1 MHKKLGFAALW
12 VGFSTHTPSKSLL
25 MNTDTKSVDP
35 SFSQTWFRRAGQVF
49 GGLLLLWGVG
59 WLALPPL
66 IQSQLE
72 TRLGEQLG
80 RRVTLGQVD
89 FRPWSLELVLNDIA
103 VGRATSSAP
112 AAQNAAGQVPERDA
126 QLFIKRIYIDMELQS
141 LLRLAPVVDALHV
154 DSPRLSLTHTGAGHY
169 DVDDVLA
176 KLMASPQTPEP
187 TPASPLRFALYNLV
201 LSEGTLAF
209 ADQPVAKV
217 HRLSQLQLSLPFL
230 SNLDAQ
236 RDVQVQPKLAF
247 DLNGSK
253 FDSAAHAT
261 PFAQTRKTDAQLV
274 VKDLD
279 LAPYLGYL
287 PAALPVRLT
296 SAVLNAQL
304 KLAFE
309 QAAQPVVEFSGW
321 VDASKVALTTPAG
334 ADLLSFER
342 LGVEVKSAQ
351 PLLQRV
357 QLGKVEWTQPHLTLH
372 RNPAGLLNVLALGQS
387 DTLPQ
392 GASKKRAIP
401 ASRERATGQNDAHA
415 AATGTAPSWQL
426 SAQEFALVGGD
437 ILWLDD
443 TTTKRTQLSLNGL
456 EWQAQ
461 SLAWP
466 VTRLMPFQGSAR
478 MASATLAFKGTATD
492 QVADVAIT
500 LADWPL
506 SGAAP
511 YVADLLIPKL
521 DGMVN
526 ADVGVHW
533 AAAGADQAAQ
543 MRLSLESLSLDK
555 LSLANDKKPVL
566 ASIGR
571 VLLEDATLDLTKQ
584 SAMLGRLQIK
594 QPKVSVSRAADGQWM
609 FQDWLKAPHRTPSAA
624 TVGAGK
630 PGTATGQQPWSVRV
644 NDLQLAEGMLNFA
657 DHAAA
662 RPVALDVAGLSLQLK
677 NFGTSGN
684 KPFAVNLAARVRH
697 GNTEPGKLA
706 WRGNSSLSP
715 LSIRG
720 DVTAEHLPLHALA
733 PYASE
738 FLNVTIQRADTSYKG
753 RVQVAEQA
761 LGMALQLQGDLRLEE
776 LQVQSQAQTEPFLA
790 AGELLNWK
798 SLSVTGMD
806 VAVNPGMATRV
817 AVQGVVL
824 SDFFAKVVLSE
835 AGRLN
840 LQDLVKSSAPVT
852 PATQP
857 AAAASAVPS
866 PAASVPPTV
875 AAAAASS
882 SSVASSG
889 SGSAALAP
897 IIHIGPISLVG
908 GHVNFTDR
916 FIQPNYS
923 ADLTELVGKLSAV
936 STRSSMGEIQLADL
950 ELRGRAEGSA
960 TLQVLGK
967 INPLVQPLAL
977 DIQGKVRDLEL
988 APLSTYSARYAGYGI
1003 ERGKLSVDVAYKV
1016 QAEGQLTANNNV
1028 VLNQLKFGD
1037 QVPGAS
1043 NSLPVKLAVAL
1054 LADRNGVIDI
1064 DLPISGS
1071 LNDPQFRLLPI
1082 VFKII
1087 GNLIVKAITAPFSLL
1102 ASAFGGAGGDELS
1115 MVNFEPGQ
1123 AVLSE
1128 AAKAGLAKVARALQ
1142 DRPALKMTVVG
1153 TASLEVEREAY
1164 KRSQLQALVL
1174 AEKRRASSPASASAT
1189 EPPATASPQEYPD
1202 LLKTVYKRADFPK
1215 PRNLI
1220 GLTKDIPV
1228 PDMEALLLAHL
1239 DASEAAMQ
1247 ALAVKRAV
1255 VVRDHLASLKLPAER
1270 LFLGAAKAVVPDAKW
1285 QPRAELNLAAE

>member
-1 MHKKLGFAALW
+1 MHKKLGFASLW
-12 VGFSTHTPSKSLL
+12 LGFSTHSPSKSLL
-25 MNTDTKSVDP
+25 MNTEMKSVRP
-35 SFSQTWFRRAGQVF
+35 VVRQKWLRRAGQIF
-49 GGLLLLWGVG
+49 AGLLLLWGLS

-80 RRVTLGQVD
+80 RRVTVGQVD

-103 VGRATSSAP
+103 VARATSTSAAP
-112 AAQNAAGQVPERDA
+112 DAAGQVPESDP
-126 QLFIKRIYIDMELQS
+126 QLFIKGIYIDISLQS
-141 LLRLAPVVDALHV
+141 LLQLAPVVDALQV
-154 DSPRLSLTHTGAGHY
+154 DSPRLSLTRTGVGHY

-176 KLMASPQTPEP
+176 KLTAPPDEPEP
-187 TPASPLRFALYNLV
+187 AQTAPLRFALYNLA
-201 LSEGTLAF
+201 LSDGTVAF
-209 ADQPVAKV
+209 SDQPVAKV

-247 DLNGSK
+247 DLNGSQ
-253 FDSAAHAT
+253 FDSSANAT
-261 PFAQTRKTDAQLV
+261 PFAQTRKTDAQLL

-279 LAPYLGYL
+279 LAPYVGYL
-287 PAALPVRLT
+287 PATMPVQLK
-296 SAVLNAQL
+296 SVVLNVQL

-309 QAAQPVVEFSGW
+309 QATQPVVVLSGW
-321 VDASKVALTTPAG
+321 VDASKVALITPAG
-334 ADLLSFER
+334 ADLLSFDR
-342 LGVEVKSAQ
+342 LGIEVKSAQ
-351 PLLQRV
+351 PLEQRV
-357 QLGKVEWTQPHLTLH
+357 QLGKVVWTQPHLTLH
-372 RNPAGLLNVLALGQS
+372 RNRAGVLNVLALGQA

-392 GASKKRAIP
+392 SASKTRAVS
-401 ASRERATGQNDAHA
+401 ASHERAAGQTDAQLM
-415 AATGTAPSWQL
+415 GKSKVPSWQL
-426 SAQEFALVGGD
+426 SAQEFVLTGGD

-443 TTTKRTQLSLNGL
+443 TLAKPVQMNLSELTWRAQTLVWPFTQPMSFEGH
-456 EWQAQ
+456 A
-461 SLAWP
+461 
-466 VTRLMPFQGSAR
+466 RL
-478 MASATLAFKGTATD
+478 ASATLAFKGAATD
-492 QVADVAIT
+492 QAADVALT

-506 SGAAP
+506 NSAAP
-511 YVADLLIPKL
+511 YVAELLTPKL
-521 DGMVN
+521 DGLVN
-526 ADVGVHW
+526 ADLAVHW
-533 AAAGADQAAQ
+533 AAAVADQAAQ
-543 MRLSLESLSLDK
+543 TRLSLRSLSLDK
-555 LSLANDKKPVL
+555 LSLANGKKPVL

-571 VLLEDATLDLTKQ
+571 VVLEDARLDLVQQ
-584 SAMLGRLQIK
+584 SAILGRIGLK
-594 QPKVSVSRAADGQWM
+594 QPKVSVARAADGRWM
-609 FQDWLKAPHRTPSAA
+609 FQDWLKAPHKSLSAA
-624 TVGAGK
+624 PVAAGK
-630 PGTATGQQPWSVRV
+630 PSKATGQQPWSVWV
-644 NDLQLAEGMLNFA
+644 NDLQLAEGTLNFA

-662 RPVALDVAGLSLQLK
+662 QPVALELAGLSIQLK
-677 NFGTSGN
+677 NFATSGN

-706 WRGNSSLSP
+706 WRGSTSLSP
-715 LSIRG
+715 LVVRG

-733 PYASE
+733 PYAGE
-738 FLNVTIQRADTSYKG
+738 FLNVAIQRADTSYKG
-753 RVQVAEQA
+753 RVQVAEQV
-761 LGMALQLQGDLRLEE
+761 LGIALQLQGNARLEE
-776 LQVQSQAQTEPFLA
+776 LQVLSRAQTEPLVA

-798 SLSVTGMD
+798 SLSVTGLD
-806 VAVNPGMATRV
+806 VAINPGTATKV

-840 LQDLVKSSAPVT
+840 LQDLVKSSAPAA
-852 PATQP
+852 PA
-857 AAAASAVPS
+857 AAAASAVP
-866 PAASVPPTV
+866 PAAPAV

-882 SSVASSG
+882 SSIASSG

-936 STRSSMGEIQLADL
+936 STRSSTGEIQLADL

-1016 QAEGQLTANNNV
+1016 QPDGQLTANNNV

-1064 DLPISGS
+1064 DLPVSGS

-1123 AVLSE
+1123 AGLSD
-1128 AAKAGLAKVARALQ
+1128 AAKAGLVKVAKALQ

-1174 AEKRRASSPASASAT
+1174 AEKRRASSPAGASAAD
-1189 EPPATASPQEYPD
+1189 PPSTVSAQEYPD
-1202 LLKTVYKRADFPK
+1202 LLKAVYKRADFPK

-1228 PDMEALLLAHL
+1228 ADMEALLLAHL

-1247 ALAVKRAV
+1247 ALAVKRGVA
-1255 VVRDHLASLKLPAER
+1255 VRDHLASLKLPTER
-1270 LFLGAAKAVVPDAKW
+1270 LFLGAAKAVPPDAKW